1 MPKFFVC
8 LALVTMLHA
17 CSAEPPSSDAHTAA
31 PAVLVVTIEGM
42 HCAACAASI
51 TATMNR
57 CDGIQT
63 AVVSF
68 EEGQATIVGNNSAAL
83 EHAVQS
89 AQALGFTI
97 EPAASDAH

>member
-17 CSAEPPSSDAHTAA
+17 CNAEPPSSDAHAAA

-68 EEGQATIVGNNSAAL
+68 EEGQATIVGDDEAAL